1 MTLPNTPEDI
11 VSKLRMFR
19 SRYPRHSLVLV
30 EGPTD
35 RALWTEYK
43 VDRCALIPAGNK
55 EKAVE
60 ALKLANSLKALNG
73 VAAIIDPDYWLVEQS
88 DQLNV
93 GNLQFDNSPDME
105 LMLLTTPALE
115 KVLRN
120 TFVYIAT
127 DEIHRFANSL
137 RAEALRLA
145 GEFGY
150 FRLLDFRHREY
161 NLMLRRVAD
170 NFPTFIDEQTLRFDD
185 DTVVTTLLGESQAVT
200 STELLSEVETLKLE
214 ISLSAKLCRGND
226 AISLLAFLLPAHFK
240 AVFKR
245 DISQKARNQTT
256 GNELKRALRLAFE
269 FAHFSLTQLY
279 SRIRAWE
286 AANQPFRIIRTD
298 LVMEH

>member
-1 MTLPNTPEDI
+1 MLPNTPEDI
-11 VSKLRMFR
+11 VVKLRMFR
-19 SRYPRHSLVLV
+19 SRYPRHTLLLV

-35 RALWTEYK
+35 DALWTEYIA
-43 VDRCALIPAGNK
+43 DRCRLIPAGNK
-55 EKAVE
+55 EKAV
-60 ALKLANSLKALNG
+60 KALEITHARTSLQG
-73 VAAIIDPDYWLVEQS
+73 VAAIIDPDYWLAEQS
-88 DQLNV
+88 KLLNEES
-93 GNLQFDNSPDME
+93 LLFDDSPDME

-115 KVLRN
+115 KVMRH
-120 TFVYIAT
+120 TFVYVET
-127 DEIHRFANSL
+127 DEIHHFANSL

-150 FRLLDFRHREY
+150 FRLLDFRHRNF

-170 NFPTFIDEQTLRFDD
+170 NFPRFIDEQTLRFDTD
-185 DTVVTTLLGESQAVT
+185 NIATTLLGESQAVT
-200 STELLSEVETLKLE
+200 STELLSQVETLKSD
-214 ISLSAKLCRGND
+214 ISLGVKLCRGND

-269 FAHFSLTQLY
+269 FAHFALTQLY

-286 AANQPFRIIRTD
+286 AVNLPFHIIRTD